1 MGYEEFRY
9 KTHKIPY
16 SDDFYILD
24 YKHMDIN
31 GDNIEDDIYLIG
43 KRDNLIARNFAHDI
57 RLVVYDC
64 KTNRYCTAEL
74 GFNYGYNS
82 RIELQTMNHSIVNI
96 IICIDSGELK
106 SVPFHY
112 IYKYVNN
119 KLVKIYDFEKDT
131 SHRESNANNIIQENQ
146 ENQENQQNQGKQ
158 GNNTE
163 NVNLSDVKPIY
174 SETERDIK
182 LEEAIKKEYVLNEKG
197 IRYYYNKVDLNDD
210 GVPEI
215 FVYLV
220 GSSVCCQITGACQAA
235 IFKVE
240 NGQYKLL
247 SKIILIKKPLI
258 ISGEKTNGYRDII
271 VMVDNGE
278 EGNFFVR
285 VRYDGTTYPMIPY
298 LQPRVEEGV
307 KIQGISVISDDVS
320 KNSGITIM

>member
-43 KRDNLIARNFAHDI
+43 KRDNFIARNFAHDI
-57 RLVVYDC
+57 RLVVYDS
-64 KTNRYCTAEL
+64 KTNRYCTVGL

-112 IYKYVNN
+112 IYNYVNN
-119 KLVKIYDFEKDT
+119 RLVKIYDYEKDT
-131 SHRESNANNIIQENQ
+131 SHREFNANNIIGENQ
-146 ENQENQQNQGKQ
+146 EKQENK
-158 GNNTE
+158 TSSIDI
-163 NVNLSDVKPIY
+163 SDVKPIY
-174 SETERDIK
+174 SETERDIN
-182 LEEAIKKEYVLNEKG
+182 LEEAIRKEYVLNEKG

-215 FVYLV
+215 FAYLV
-220 GSSVCCQITGACQAA
+220 GSSVCCKITGACQAA

-240 NGQYKLL
+240 HGQYKLL

-258 ISGEKTNGYRDII
+258 ISDERTNGYRDII
-271 VMVDNGE
+271 TMVDSGE
-278 EGNFFVR
+278 ESNVFVR
-285 VRYDGTTYPMIPY
+285 TRYDGITYPMVPY
-298 LQPRVEEGV
+298 LQSRVKEAT
-307 KIQGISVISDDVS
+307 KIYGISVVSDEES
-320 KNSGITIM
+320 KNPGITIK